1 MGDFEDVFGAGADA
15 ADIIDGYS
23 DQYVRSSHKEQVNW
37 WGNASPEELAAAE
50 ELDEND
56 AWRASMTARKFEQ
69 GPCLSTYSELSD
81 WEKTNKRAHIRR
93 RTAMGFE
100 VFFTDEKCG
109 GKMSSPAAGNTRN
122 PTSIS
127 DDEIPF

>member
-15 ADIIDGYS
+15 VDIIEGYN
-23 DQYVRSSHKEQVNW
+23 DQYLRSSHKEQVNW

-56 AWRASMTARKFEQ
+56 AWRASMSSRKYEQ
-69 GPCLSTYSELSD
+69 GPCFSTYSELSD
-81 WEKTNKRAHIRR
+81 WEKTNNRAHIRR

-100 VFFTDEKCG
+100 VFFTDEKNG
-109 GKMSSPAAGNTRN
+109 GKMSSPAARNTRTQ
-122 PTSIS
+122 TSIS